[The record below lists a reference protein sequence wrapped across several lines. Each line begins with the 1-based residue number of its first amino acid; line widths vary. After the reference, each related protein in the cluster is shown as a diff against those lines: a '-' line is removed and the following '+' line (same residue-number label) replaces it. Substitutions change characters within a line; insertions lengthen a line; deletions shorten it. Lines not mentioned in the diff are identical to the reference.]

1 MRRIAGVVVRC
12 YPWGMARFVAV
23 LALVLAACS
32 GAPESTV
39 WVPEMPNVTG
49 GAAQPDAGEP
59 DGDPLPTGGT
69 GGGAPA
75 LTGGTVAP
83 ATGGTPEPTEGS
95 VSTGGA
101 PEPSAGGSCAWSC
114 RTVTRLP
121 GVAEPVE
128 NVTATVA
135 CADLVTDSC
144 TLTDAGAVHLMC
156 GPGEEPPPETTP
168 CPRDDQWS
176 CSEFSQF
183 PSDTGGTRSTPETF
197 PGPCADLCR
206 HVPAGTS
213 CSCSFLATPCTVVGE
228 LKCATMGDECGYQL
242 CGTCELAQ

>member
-1 MRRIAGVVVRC
+1 
-12 YPWGMARFVAV
+12 MARFVAV
-23 LALVLAACS
+23 AAVLALVPLACS
-32 GAPESTV
+32 GGAEAV
-39 WVPEMPNVTG
+39 GMPDLPVATG

-83 ATGGTPEPTEGS
+83 ATGGTPEPTGGS

-114 RTVTRLP
+114 RTVTRLN
-121 GVAEPVE
+121 GIAEPVE
-128 NVTATVA
+128 YVTTTAA
-135 CADLVTDSC
+135 CSEVVTDSC
-144 TLTDAGAVHLMC
+144 SLTDAGAVHLLC
-156 GPGEEPPPETTP
+156 GPGEDPPPETTP
-168 CPRDDQWS
+168 CPGDDQWS
-176 CSEFSQF
+176 CPEFSQF
-183 PSDTGGTRSTPETF
+183 PGDDGGTKSTPDVV
-197 PGPCADLCR
+197 PGPCTDLCR
-206 HVPAGTS
+206 HVPPETS
-213 CSCSFLATPCTVVGE
+213 CSCSFVATPCAFVGE